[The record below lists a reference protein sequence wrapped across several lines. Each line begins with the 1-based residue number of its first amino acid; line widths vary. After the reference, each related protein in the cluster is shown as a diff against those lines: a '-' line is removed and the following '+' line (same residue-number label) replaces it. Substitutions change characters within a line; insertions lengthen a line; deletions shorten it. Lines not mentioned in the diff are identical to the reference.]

1 MVRRHNARRYT
12 KHKKEV
18 IRPTYERIAVEI
30 FSYEHKLSRAY
41 LPYIDN
47 LDGTNLKK
55 VNQRS
60 LRCYTS
66 NDGVS
71 SYILELPYL
80 VQEEGYYRIDILY
93 ENKDANDYMGEIDI
107 SLVSTPNAQLY
118 SNVSKV
124 NQYIEQV
131 NQLNEKLKSVSDA
144 DKSNVE
150 KEVKKYTSTLAKTR
164 RIEAEDM
171 FFDGEKNITKRKT
184 LYKKLSEVGEY
195 KVTIELPPNVLF
207 IGGLI
212 RKLKIYEGDNLDS
225 VGTNLML
232 TSANI
237 SKSGQVKPM
246 EARFEVGYDNSFEC
260 DLTRTGLYFDYAD
273 EVNIYVKENAE
284 FSNNEMI

>member
-60 LRCYTS
+60 LRCCTS

-93 ENKDANDYMGEIDI
+93 ENRMRMII
-107 SLVSTPNAQLY
+107 WV
-118 SNVSKV
+118 
-124 NQYIEQV
+124 
-131 NQLNEKLKSVSDA
+131 
-144 DKSNVE
+144 
-150 KEVKKYTSTLAKTR
+150 R
-164 RIEAEDM
+164 
-171 FFDGEKNITKRKT
+171 
-184 LYKKLSEVGEY
+184 
-195 KVTIELPPNVLF
+195 
-207 IGGLI
+207 
-212 RKLKIYEGDNLDS
+212 
-225 VGTNLML
+225 L
-232 TSANI
+232 TSH
-237 SKSGQVKPM
+237 
-246 EARFEVGYDNSFEC
+246 
-260 DLTRTGLYFDYAD
+260 
-273 EVNIYVKENAE
+273 
-284 FSNNEMI
+284 